1 MRWAGPT
8 VKTRLECYGCINSC
22 TENILSTIQSTR
34 ALLDGL
40 LAGYHWISTSNH
52 SPEFSTLWGSNA
64 VPTKFQAG
72 QLEASIKILD
82 TPISEIQAEID
93 LLRNAVAS
101 LESRV
106 SRLTAIRRDY
116 KSVSSPLRHLPAEIL
131 AEILCWTRKPRS
143 NSRSKGPY
151 YVSGIDICRIE
162 EGPWYLGQVFSAWR
176 KAIENLCPELWSSLT
191 ITVPQDDD
199 FPLLLVFKKD
209 MVALLERALERGR
222 GYRLDSSFRY
232 SVYGVI
238 SNGPEDEGY
247 RRVRNRTQA
256 ENPPFDR
263 SQGTPEYLDIIASA
277 PNILLFSYHHHTV
290 IPQSAG
296 LQFPIVRNV
305 SLRTLSASLGGFL
318 SSLDLPGLTSVTLTS
333 GCKMTKVVH
342 ADAILS
348 PQLLSLTIEYHVW
361 TDESSVATMSRLF
374 HQMTETRLIGD
385 NVHYTL
391 VPSLKEL
398 AIIMHQVD
406 DLPVNFLNQDFL
418 DMVTAR
424 RMLRHESLF
433 EILEVKV
440 AGRSCGDVLDDL
452 EYEVLHIHL
461 DFDDQEE
468 QNLVMEDYTS
478 GFESD

>member
-1 MRWAGPT
+1 MG
-8 VKTRLECYGCINSC
+8 E
-22 TENILSTIQSTR
+22 
-34 ALLDGL
+34 
-40 LAGYHWISTSNH
+40 STSFRTYTCYAN
-52 SPEFSTLWGSNA
+52 
-64 VPTKFQAG
+64 
-72 QLEASIKILD
+72 D
-82 TPISEIQAEID
+82 
-93 LLRNAVAS
+93 
-101 LESRV
+101 
-106 SRLTAIRRDY
+106 
-116 KSVSSPLRHLPAEIL
+116 
-131 AEILCWTRKPRS
+131 
-143 NSRSKGPY
+143 
-151 YVSGIDICRIE
+151 
-162 EGPWYLGQVFSAWR
+162 
-176 KAIENLCPELWSSLT
+176 
-191 ITVPQDDD
+191 
-199 FPLLLVFKKD
+199 
-209 MVALLERALERGR
+209 
-222 GYRLDSSFRY
+222 RLDRDIDAFEIAPKLKTLHLTGMHPEAIIPFPRANLVSFLDARPL
-232 SVYGVI
+232 S
-238 SNGPEDEGY
+238 
-247 RRVRNRTQA
+247 
-256 ENPPFDR
+256 R

-342 ADAILS
+342 ADAIVCPADALTGLQVLILRSRCSLTTLHLVDVTMDDHFLSILQLS

-440 AGRSCGDVLDDL
+440 AGRSWYVPFLHNGSGDVLDDL